1 MENCINY
8 NCCPETQLSVG
19 QSQTIVKK
27 IQKWFTSIRMEGAEN
42 MSKIK

>member
-8 NCCPETQLSVG
+8 NCCAETQLSVG
-19 QSQTIVKK
+19 VSRTIVKR
-27 IQKWFTSIRMEGAEN
+27 IQKWLTSIRVEGAEN

>member
-8 NCCPETQLSVG
+8 NCCPETQFSVG
-19 QSQTIVKK
+19 LSQTIVKR
-27 IQKWFTSIRMEGAEN
+27 IQKWLTSIRVEGAEN

>member
-8 NCCPETQLSVG
+8 HCCPETHISMG
-19 QSQTIVKK
+19 ASQTIVKR
-27 IQKWFTSIRMEGAEN
+27 IQKWLTSLRVEGAEN